1 MIFMRRNIKC
11 TIEYDGTNYFGFQ
24 KQKDLPTIQGVI
36 ESVLTEFFGKDTPI
50 DFAGRTDRGVH
61 AFGQVINFLVD
72 TEIPPKNF
80 KEILNDRLPNDIR
93 VRKVEN
99 EHLRFSSRFDAK
111 RKIYFYVVNTGKD
124 YPDPFM
130 GRYSMWF
137 PYPINTE
144 RIKDNIK
151 LFVGK
156 HDFSAFTKK
165 EVRESMI
172 TVREIYSTSVKR
184 RGRFFYLFF
193 EGKSFLRHQV
203 RRMVGALLKIE
214 RENLK
219 SEILIEALNSK
230 KHPLG
235 EEKIP
240 PNGLFLFKVFY

>member
-1 MIFMRRNIKC
+1 MRRNIKC
-11 TIEYDGTNYFGFQ
+11 TVEYDGTNYFGFQ

-36 ESVLTEFFGKDTPI
+36 ESTLSNFLNTEVVI

-61 AFGQVINFLVD
+61 AFGQVINFLVE

-80 KEILNDRLPNDIR
+80 KEILNNRLPPDIR
-93 VRKVEN
+93 IRKVEN

-111 RKIYFYVVNTGKD
+111 KKIYFYVVNTGKD
-124 YPDPFM
+124 FPDPFM

-137 PYPINTE
+137 PYSINRE
-144 RIKDNIK
+144 RLEENIK
-151 LFVGK
+151 LFIGK
-156 HDFSAFTKK
+156 HNFSAFTKK
-165 EVRESMI
+165 EVRETMS

-184 RGRFFYLFF
+184 KGRFYYLFF

-214 RENLK
+214 RENLDK
-219 SEILIEALNSK
+219 EILIEALNSK

-240 PNGLFLFKVFY
+240 PNGLFLYKVFY

>member
-1 MIFMRRNIKC
+1 MRGNIKC
-11 TIEYDGTNYFGFQ
+11 ILEYDGTNYFGFQ
-24 KQKDLPTIQGVI
+24 KQKNLPTIQGIV
-36 ESVLTEFFGKDTPI
+36 ENVLSEFFNEEVII

-80 KEILNDRLPNDIR
+80 KEILNNRLPPDIR
-93 VRKVEN
+93 VRRVEN

-111 RKIYFYVVNTGKD
+111 KKIYFYIVYTGKD

-137 PYPINTE
+137 PYPIDIE
-144 RIKDNIK
+144 RISKNIK

-156 HDFSAFTKK
+156 RDFSAFTKK
-165 EVRESMI
+165 EVREMMT
-172 TVREIYSTSVKR
+172 TVREIYATSIR
-184 RGRFFYLFF
+184 RKGNFYFLFF

-214 RENLK
+214 KENLP
-219 SEILIEALNSK
+219 SEILIEALSSK

-240 PNGLFLFKVFY
+240 PNGLFLFRVFY